1 MKIIEEK
8 PIPLVKIKGILEERY
23 NKGDV
28 NLFQRKAYEHSK
40 KFSKIDEK
48 KAEELLEELKKF
60 NEKINKKLRMEE
72 LVKIVEILPKDIE
85 ELRAILVQGRIDL
98 KKEEAEEVL
107 KIVKK
112 YV

>member
-1 MKIIEEK
+1 MEILEET
-8 PIPLVKIKGILEERY
+8 PIPLVKIKKILEDRY
-23 NKGDV
+23 LKGEV

-40 KFSKIDEK
+40 KFSKIS
-48 KAEELLEELKKF
+48 EEDTYKLIKELENF
-60 NEKINKKLRMEE
+60 NQKINKKIRREE
-72 LVKIVEILPKDIE
+72 IIKIVEILPKTID

-98 KKEEAEEVL
+98 KKEEAEEIL